1 MRVFFHTRSQG
12 QYNWKNEIREFPQ
25 IPAVG
30 EYVALSTDAEDY
42 HLVQF
47 VVHTP
52 FPCDCDV
59 EVYAVAVNHMEA
71 KRKAFDDEP
80 R

>member
-1 MRVFFHTRSQG
+1 MREFFHTKSQS
-12 QYNWKNEIREFPQ
+12 QYNWNNEIREFVE
-25 IPAVG
+25 IPAMG

-52 FPCDCDV
+52 LPCDCDA
-59 EVYAVAVNHMEA
+59 EVYAVAVNYMEA
-71 KRKAFDDEP
+71 RRKAFGDES